1 MPVWGSYAKA
11 QTVEPYAVFD
21 VATGTLTFKCD
32 DARPSEAYSLNT
44 AEEYQYPLWTSY
56 NNETI
61 TKVVFDASF
70 AKARPTTCLGW
81 FVGLENL
88 TEIGGIE
95 NLNTENVTEMSYMF
109 YGCAGLTSLDVSKF
123 DTKNVKDMSY
133 MFYGCAALTSLDLSN
148 FNTENLTNMDS
159 MFSDC
164 AGLISLDLSGFNT
177 ENVTSMAV
185 MFRGC
190 SSLTSLNLSNFN
202 TEKVELMH
210 SMFEGC
216 TRLSSLNI
224 STFNTQNVIFMED
237 MFNGCSGLTS
247 LDVSN
252 FNTENVLDFS
262 NMFNGCSGLTSL
274 DVSNFNTQK
283 VLYMNGMFEGCTSL
297 TTLDLSSFN
306 TENVQNMSFMF
317 TNSSKLRTI
326 YASDKFVATDVNGE
340 KMFLGC
346 LFLKGAIAYDENKT
360 DSRYA
365 NTTDGY
371 FTLKNASG
379 INALTTPNNETTEY
393 FNLQG
398 VRANNKHKGIN
409 IVRRG
414 NKTMKVLV
422 K

>member
-11 QTVEPYAVFD
+11 QTVEPYAVYD
-21 VATGTLTFKCD
+21 LPTGTLTFKCD

-81 FVGLENL
+81 FAGLENL
-88 TEIGGIE
+88 TEIEGIE

-148 FNTENLTNMDS
+148 FNTGNLTNMDS

-164 AGLISLDLSGFNT
+164 AGLIFLDLSGLNT
-177 ENVTSMAV
+177 ENVTYMSV

-216 TRLSSLNI
+216 TSLSSLNI

-237 MFNGCSGLTS
+237 
-247 LDVSN
+247 
-252 FNTENVLDFS
+252 
-262 NMFNGCSGLTSL
+262 MFNGCSGLTSL

-306 TENVQNMSFMF
+306 TEDVKNMSFMF
-317 TNSSKLRTI
+317 TNNSKLKTI
-326 YASDKFVATDVNGE
+326 YASDKFVANDVYGE
-340 KMFLGC
+340 DMFLGC
-346 LFLKGAIAYDENKT
+346 TSLKGAIAYDENKT

-393 FNLQG
+393 FNLLG